1 MAQVKKE
8 LIEITGLSVNAPL
21 VVDGGANGSY
31 AVAAHQIKWGNSE
44 FNGKTFGGTSY
55 GLLTAI
61 EGAIADSA
69 NSANT
74 SAGSALTRAEQ
85 AYSYASYVGSIA
97 DQAYEAAYNAK
108 GSIDTFLNGEGL
120 AYTVDTLKDI
130 QDYIK
135 THGSEA
141 SNMLTS
147 INDAK
152 ERANASYSYAGSA
165 FARANEAY
173 NHAGDA
179 ANTAQANA
187 YSKADTVR
195 NEAYY
200 YVNTTKEE
208 LTNRLTTTITSTSNT
223 DSTGVT
229 FVGGISIQHKDNNNF
244 ELVVSYYTP
253 KAEDYWGVYEPSI

>member
-69 NSANT
+69 NT

-85 AYSYASYVGSIA
+85 AYTYASNVGTIA

-141 SNMLTS
+141 SNMVTS
-147 INDAK
+147 IAEAK

-173 NHAGDA
+173 D
-179 ANTAQANA
+179 
-187 YSKADTVR
+187 
-195 NEAYY
+195 
-200 YVNTTKEE
+200 YVNTTKED

-223 DSTGVT
+223 DSTGGM
-229 FVGGISIQHKDNNNF
+229 FVGGIGIQHKGNNNF

-253 KAEDYWGVYEPSI
+253 KAEDYWGVYEPSNP

>member
-69 NSANT
+69 NT

-85 AYSYASYVGSIA
+85 AYSYASYVGTIA

-108 GSIDTFLNGEGL
+108 SSIDTFLNGEGL

-152 ERANASYSYAGSA
+152 ERANASYSYAESA

-173 NHAGDA
+173 N
-179 ANTAQANA
+179 
-187 YSKADTVR
+187 
-195 NEAYY
+195 

-208 LTNRLTTTITSTSNT
+208 LTNKLTTTITSTSNT
-223 DSTGVT
+223 DSTGGM
-229 FVGGISIQHKDNNNF
+229 FVGGIGIQHKGNNNF

-253 KAEDYWGVYEPSI
+253 KAEDYWGVYEPANL

>member
-69 NSANT
+69 NTA
-74 SAGSALTRAEQ
+74 AGSALTRAEQ
-85 AYSYASYVGSIA
+85 AYSYASYVGGIA

-120 AYTVDTLKDI
+120 ADTVDTLKDI

-173 NHAGDA
+173 
-179 ANTAQANA
+179 
-187 YSKADTVR
+187 
-195 NEAYY
+195 Y

-223 DSTGVT
+223 DSNGVT

>member
-31 AVAAHQIKWGNSE
+31 AVAAHQIKWGKSE

-61 EGAIADSA
+61 EGAIAD
-69 NSANT
+69 SANT

-108 GSIDTFLNGEGL
+108 ESIDTFLNGEGL

-130 QDYIK
+130 QDYIT
-135 THGSEA
+135 THGSQA

-152 ERANASYSYAGSA
+152 ERANAAYDYA
-165 FARANEAY
+165 
-173 NHAGDA
+173 
-179 ANTAQANA
+179 Q
-187 YSKADTVR
+187 
-195 NEAYY
+195 
-200 YVNTTKEE
+200 
-208 LTNRLTTTITSTSNT
+208 TIET
-223 DSTGVT
+223 
-229 FVGGISIQHKDNNNF
+229 SIQSGELATEITYTLYKSNSSNQGKFISKIDIVSNGNNDF
-244 ELVVSYYTP
+244 DFQIAYYTP
-253 KAEDYWGVYEPSI
+253 TAEDYWGVYEPSI